1 MINTYHAGIS
11 VAASGVLL
19 PAVAGKRI
27 MVHAFAAISTVATNA
42 KLQSNGV
49 DITGN
54 FPLAANGGFVLPWS
68 EAGWAVG
75 EVGQALSIVLSVAT
89 NTGIQLNYSYV

>member
-11 VAASGVLL
+11 VSASGVLIA
-19 PAVAGKRI
+19 AVAGRRI
-27 MVHAFAAISTVATNA
+27 MVHAFAAISTVATSA

-49 DITGN
+49 DVSGN

-75 EVGQALSIVLSVAT
+75 ELSQPLSIVLSVST
-89 NTGIQLNYSYV
+89 PTGIQLNYSYV